1 MSAMKKIDAKSEN
14 AVHSA
19 LNIFGV
25 PPTNVSVDHSQVR
38 EILPLNAIEETST
51 YEFRIFSDNQWLDL
65 SKTYLY
71 LQLQLQKYDNGVWV
85 PLDVNDQNVA
95 PVQAIGNSFV
105 RQLKMYV
112 NSTEVYD
119 STALYPYISYLK
131 NELNYSTDVKDTW
144 LMASGYYREDKIDD
158 TDGKGFKSRVEVM
171 GHGQICEFETRLD
184 FDLANQG
191 LYLLNNLDVLFTI
204 YKNDD
209 KFLVHNLSAVQ
220 NVPLRVKVHNI
231 RLRVKSVDVQP
242 SLNLSVMNMLEKT
255 TAKYPMRRTEIRSS
269 FITAGR
275 TEYTYNVFTNVI
287 PRRLVVAMVDNQAF
301 KGDYMKDPYNF
312 QPFDLNE
319 IQVNAGGLVYPTV
332 AYRMNWSPQPG
343 RPVTFLRPY
352 MDMMDATMASP
363 NLTNGIS
370 PVMFMAGWTMFV
382 IPLTSTLE
390 DTEGFELIKN
400 GTTTIH
406 LRFNTAL
413 QRGVELVILG
423 EFDQVLSIDQNRV
436 PVGDGEV

>member
-1 MSAMKKIDAKSEN
+1 
-14 AVHSA
+14 

-25 PPTNVSVDHSQVR
+25 PPTNVSVDHSQTR

-71 LQLQLQKYDNGVWV
+71 LQLQLQKYDNSVWV

-119 STALYPYISYLK
+119 STALYPYISYLE
-131 NELNYSTDVKDTW
+131 NEQNYSTDVKDTW

-158 TDGKGFKSRVEVM
+158 IDGKGFKSSVEVM

-209 KFLVHNLSAVQ
+209 KFLVHNL
-220 NVPLRVKVHNI
+220 
-231 RLRVKSVDVQP
+231 
-242 SLNLSVMNMLEKT
+242 
-255 TAKYPMRRTEIRSS
+255 
-269 FITAGR
+269 
-275 TEYTYNVFTNVI
+275 
-287 PRRLVVAMVDNQAF
+287 
-301 KGDYMKDPYNF
+301 
-312 QPFDLNE
+312 
-319 IQVNAGGLVYPTV
+319 
-332 AYRMNWSPQPG
+332 
-343 RPVTFLRPY
+343 
-352 MDMMDATMASP
+352 
-363 NLTNGIS
+363 
-370 PVMFMAGWTMFV
+370 
-382 IPLTSTLE
+382 
-390 DTEGFELIKN
+390 
-400 GTTTIH
+400 
-406 LRFNTAL
+406 
-413 QRGVELVILG
+413 
-423 EFDQVLSIDQNRV
+423 
-436 PVGDGEV
+436 